1 MKKQYVQPKAEV
13 FELALDGL
21 VMGNSIPGGGE
32 IEIGGRGPFDAPQRR
47 TSSWDDYEN

>member
-1 MKKQYVQPKAEV
+1 MKKQYVQPKAIV
-13 FELALDGL
+13 FELEPDGL

-47 TSSWDDYEN
+47 SNGWEDYEK